1 LQQPLSGVVR
11 RFRHYS
17 SARHRGVAR
26 HPRST
31 PHRLLTLNI
40 HTLEHLMFFPIFL
53 LSGAGFT
60 VLTTEFLI
68 VGLLPGLARDLGITV
83 SQAGLLVTLF
93 AFTVAAAGPL
103 LTMAMNRTRRKT
115 IFVGTLVLLGLANL
129 LAAFAPNVGVM
140 AVARFIPALALP
152 VYWSLASA
160 TAVDIVGPEKAGKA
174 ISVITF
180 GVICATVFGIPIG
193 TLIADTYGWRIAFGA
208 VSAVAFV
215 KALMLYFYFPQMAAG
230 TDGTSFKSQLTIL
243 RDPVMLGHVLLS
255 VLVFTGMFTAY
266 TYLADILGRLAGF
279 NGQLVGWTLMAFGV
293 VGLLGNHLGSRIVD
307 KSPLQASLI
316 FCGLIAAA
324 MLALGLS
331 IRTHA
336 ALAAVLGVWG
346 LSQAALFMVSHV
358 RVMKAAPQAAA
369 FAASL
374 NISGANL
381 GIGLGAMLGGSVI
394 DHFGIANLGYA
405 GAGVMLLSLAL
416 TFILLGSRQ
425 PRQALCVN

>member
-1 LQQPLSGVVR
+1 
-11 RFRHYS
+11 
-17 SARHRGVAR
+17 
-26 HPRST
+26 
-31 PHRLLTLNI
+31 
-40 HTLEHLMFFPIFL
+40 MFFPIFL

-103 LTMAMNRTRRKT
+103 LTMVMNKTRRKT
-115 IFVGTLVLLGLANL
+115 IFVGTLVLLGFANL

-140 AVARFIPALALP
+140 AFARFVPALALP

-180 GVICATVFGIPIG
+180 GIICATVFGIPIG
-193 TLIADTYGWRIAFGA
+193 TLIADAYGWRSAFGVVAA
-208 VSAVAFV
+208 VSFL
-215 KALMLYFYFPQMAAG
+215 KALMLQFFFPQLAAKA
-230 TDGTSFKSQLTIL
+230 DDVSLRRQLTIL

-266 TYLADILGRLAGF
+266 TYLADVLERLAGF
-279 NGQLVGWTLMAFGV
+279 SGQLVGWTLMAFGV
-293 VGLLGNHLGSRIVD
+293 VGLLGNHLGARIVD
-307 KSPLQASLI
+307 RSPLQASLI

-324 MLALGLS
+324 LLALGVS
-331 IRTHA
+331 INTNA
-336 ALAAVLGVWG
+336 ALALVLGIWG
-346 LSQAALFMVSHV
+346 MAQAALFMVSHV

-381 GIGLGAMLGGSVI
+381 GIGLGAILGGSVI
-394 DHFGIANLGYA
+394 DHFGIATLGYA
-405 GAGVMLLSLAL
+405 GASVMGLSLVL
-416 TFILLGSRQ
+416 TVILLGSRQ
-425 PRQALCVN
+425 PRQALCAN